1 METQVETQNESKAA
15 MEIRVA
21 AEQLARHHAQAAH
34 ENHRQGTVAGCI
46 LCEDVAYEPGWYA
59 LLASFARNAQ
69 DPTITL
75 PDVPTLTI

>member
-1 METQVETQNESKAA
+1 MKQMEMDAGTEA
-15 MEIRVA
+15 
-21 AEQLARHHAQAAH
+21 QLAIEQAAARQQAQAAH
-34 ENHRQGTVAGCI
+34 ENHRQGTVTGCV

-75 PDVPTLTI
+75 PNAVVVQI